1 MLFRCG
7 ELLCI
12 SLCALLLVA
21 CASVPDGAQRTAF
34 AERVAVSAGLSS
46 TGIGTSP
53 LVMRGFAR
61 MRQRGDDLVVYL
73 EGDGRA
79 WISRTMP
86 STDPTPVNP
95 VALKLAVLDPSPN
108 LAYLGRPGQYGVVD
122 VDPRY
127 WLGARFS
134 RDVVKS
140 YLTAIRALATSVQAP
155 AVHLVGYS
163 GGGAIAALVAAE
175 LAAEGVPVTL
185 RTVAG
190 NLDIAAWVQM
200 RRISPLE
207 DSLNPADFVTALEQ
221 VPQIHLA
228 GLRDRQVPAG
238 VLDAFLVRMPRR
250 SCVQVISVDADHAG
264 PWEAVWRSVLAERPA
279 CLPSPP

>member
-1 MLFRCG
+1 MPLGRFL
-7 ELLCI
+7 LLCL
-12 SLCALLLVA
+12 SALLVA
-21 CASVPDGAQRTAF
+21 CASVPDAGERRLAAQQLAQK
-34 AERVAVSAGLSS
+34 AGLS
-46 TGIGTSP
+46 P
-53 LVMRGFAR
+53 LQAGAPLALQGFAR
-61 MRQRGDDLVVYL
+61 LQRSGADLVIYL

-79 WISRTMP
+79 WLNRTTP
-86 STDPTPVNP
+86 SADPTPVNP
-95 VALKLAVLDPSPN
+95 VALKLAVQDLSPN
-108 LAYLGRPGQYGVVD
+108 LAYLGRPGQYGNAGTTD
-122 VDPRY
+122 ARY
-127 WLGARFS
+127 WLGARFG
-134 RDVVKS
+134 REVVES
-140 YLTAIRALATSVQAP
+140 HLTAIRALATSVQAP